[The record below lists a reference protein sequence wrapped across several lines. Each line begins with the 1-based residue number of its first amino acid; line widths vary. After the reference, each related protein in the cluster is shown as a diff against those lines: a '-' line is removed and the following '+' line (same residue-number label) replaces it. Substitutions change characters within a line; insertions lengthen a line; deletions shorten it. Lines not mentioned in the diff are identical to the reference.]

1 MDNLS
6 QSIRATFPREL
17 REKPNWVTWQY
28 EQRAGKATKVPYG
41 CDDDKAKSTDLDTW
55 SVFDQAANSYITHG
69 RSGVGYVFDGDGV
82 IGVDLDHAI
91 EAGQFKPWAQEIIT
105 RLHTYTELS
114 PSRTGLHIYLRG
126 QLPGDCHKRP
136 LPDGGAIE
144 FYSSKRFFR
153 GCYELAF
160 KGLLSRRCERK
171 RRVFGLAF
179 ALPAV
184 RQGDSTAFL
193 TGS

>member
-91 EAGQFKPWAQEIIT
+91 EAGQFKPCMGAGDHHTPAHLHRTVAIENRRPYLLAWPASW
-105 RLHTYTELS
+105 RLS
-114 PSRTGLHIYLRG
+114 
-126 QLPGDCHKRP
+126 QAP

-153 GCYELAF
+153 GCYELAS
-160 KGLLSRRCERK
+160 KGLLSRRVSEN
-171 RRVFGLAF
+171 
-179 ALPAV
+179 
-184 RQGDSTAFL
+184 
-193 TGS
+193 TGC